1 MPKPR
6 RRPSGGPAV
15 AVHPI
20 GLRSGGAGRRRRPR
34 CLAPLGV
41 LLLALCFPARS
52 AAAAE
57 VIVDGAVTVP
67 AGATVRNHLYLAAGT
82 VEVLG
87 DIDGDLTVSVGFLNV
102 VGDVTGGVTVAAGRA
117 EIRGTI
123 GRSVRAAGATVA
135 VYGRV
140 EGDVVVA
147 GGLVTIVE
155 GASIG
160 GDVIAAGG
168 AVTLVDGASV
178 AGDVR
183 GYAASLAL
191 EGRVRGDVRIT
202 ARRLL
207 VAPGAR
213 IDGALRYRGPDAPGI
228 QAGATIAG
236 PIARIGFPRLLPGPS
251 WLAWR
256 WATIPRLLLMLGL
269 GAVLVLLLPR
279 PLVALADGGRGD
291 PVGTALLGVGVA
303 LFVPLLLLL
312 FAILVVGLP
321 VALLGAAAYV
331 AVVYASQ
338 ALVGLA
344 LGRAAT
350 RLARD
355 DARRGPNLAAMALG
369 VLLLGALRLV
379 PVPAV
384 GVAVA
389 FVVAVWALGIAA
401 AAGRDRLLPRRRGA
415 PPARPA
421 IGPAPA

>member
-6 RRPSGGPAV
+6 RRPIGGQVV
-15 AVHPI
+15 AVHPS
-20 GLRSGGAGRRRRPR
+20 GLRSGGGDRLCLPCR
-34 CLAPLGV
+34 LAPLGV
-41 LLLALCFPARS
+41 LLFALCFPAWS
-52 AAAAE
+52 AAAAD

-67 AGATVRNHLYLAAGT
+67 AGATVRDHLYLAAGT
-82 VEVLG
+82 VEILG
-87 DIDGDLTVSVGFLNV
+87 DVDGDLTASVGFLNV
-102 VGDVTGGVTVAAGRA
+102 VGDVTGGVAVAAGRA

-123 GRSVRAAGATVA
+123 GRSVRGAGATVA

-168 AVTLVDGASV
+168 SVVLVDGASV

-183 GYAASLAL
+183 GYAAALTL

-213 IDGALRYRGPDAPGI
+213 IDGALRYRGTDEPEIAPG
-228 QAGATIAG
+228 AAIAG
-236 PIARIGFPRLLPGPS
+236 PVDRVAFPRLLPGPS

-256 WATIPRLLLMLGL
+256 WAAVPRLLLMLGL
-269 GAVLVLLLPR
+269 GALLVLLLPR

-291 PVGTALLGVGVA
+291 PFGTALLGVGVA
-303 LFVPLLLLL
+303 VFLPLLLLL
-312 FAILVVGLP
+312 LAILVVGLP

-369 VLLLGALRLV
+369 VLLLGALRLI

-389 FVVAVWALGIAA
+389 FVIPVWALGIAA
-401 AAGRDRLLPRRRGA
+401 AAGRDRLLPRRRA
-415 PPARPA
+415 PAPRPA